1 MTPFQQIEI
10 TITAQLAAPML
21 HPTMS
26 PGQIADVVA
35 IAVEA
40 ASQILLA
47 YDALPDA

>member
-1 MTPFQQIEI
+1 MTPKKQLEI
-10 TITAQLAAPML
+10 SMTAQLAAPML
-21 HPTMS
+21 HPGMV

-47 YDALPDA
+47 YEIDPS